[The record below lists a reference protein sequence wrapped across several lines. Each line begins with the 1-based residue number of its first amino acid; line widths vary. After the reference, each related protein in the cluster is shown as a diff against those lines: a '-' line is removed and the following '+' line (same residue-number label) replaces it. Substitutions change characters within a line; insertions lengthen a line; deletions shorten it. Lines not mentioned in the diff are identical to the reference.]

1 MEITHPPG
9 TIEQVLIVAI
19 TPYFVEKGRVWF
31 EENLEKILQARTTQP
46 FFREHTLLL
55 EQGQQLSLTELLRR
69 LDELGYEKVFEVRDP
84 GEFAHQG
91 GFVEVFPLNLAHAMR
106 IEFVGNRVEEM
117 DRLPITAE
125 EDVSYAVLK
134 KRLQSEKA
142 FSDLTGI
149 KEGDYVVHLDHGVS
163 RLAGV
168 EEMGGNQYY
177 VLEYAAGDKLFLPQG
192 LERKL
197 SRYVGFGE
205 PKISRLGSPF
215 WVKTKRR
222 IREEVEK
229 LAKELLSLYAQREV
243 SLRPPYAPPGE
254 LSLKVEETFPF
265 EETPDQLQALRD
277 IDHDL
282 AKEEPMDRIVVGDVG
297 FGKTEIALRTMV
309 RAAEQGYQA
318 ALLAPT
324 TILAYQ
330 HMQNFME
337 RLQNLPLNVVLLSRL
352 QSKKE
357 EERALEQI
365 KSGETDIIIGT
376 HRLLSQDLEFSN
388 LGLLVIDDE
397 QRFGVKQKEKLRQ
410 MRTSLDMLS
419 LSATPIPRTL
429 YMSLSSLKGISY
441 VQTPPAGRFPVE
453 IIVRKRNSKTVKE
466 AIERELARGGQVYYL
481 HNRVGTISLVKTSL
495 QKLVPKA
502 RIGIAHGRLGERE
515 LISTM
520 DDFRKGKYNVL
531 LATTIIENGLDIP
544 RVNTL
549 VVEDATKLGL
559 AQAYQVRGRIGRAK
573 TTSFAYFF
581 HGTKLADKARIRLQ
595 ALQESGDLG
604 SGYRLALRDLEI
616 RGAGNILG
624 KEQSGSVNVVGL
636 NLYCQMLA
644 EAVEKVKNRTT

>member
-1 MEITHPPG
+1 MGLSTG
-9 TIEQVLIVAI
+9 LDRTLIAAI
-19 TPYFVEKGRVWF
+19 TPYFLEKGRLWF
-31 EENLEKILQARTTQP
+31 QENFATILQARTTQP

-55 EQGQQLSLTELLRR
+55 EKGQALPLTEFLRK

-84 GEFAHQG
+84 GEFARQG
-91 GFVEVFPLNLAHAMR
+91 GLVTVFPLNLGNAVR
-106 IEFVGNRVEEM
+106 IEFMGNRVEEM
-117 DRLPITAE
+117 ERLPVTAE

-142 FSDLTGI
+142 FSDPTGV
-149 KEGDYVVHLDHGVS
+149 KEGDYLVHLDHGVA
-163 RLAGV
+163 RLGGT
-168 EEMGGNQYY
+168 EEIGGHPYY
-177 VLEYAAGDKLFLPQG
+177 VLQYAAGDKLFLPKG

-197 SRYVGFGE
+197 SLYVGFTE
-205 PKISRLGSPF
+205 PRISRLGSPF

-229 LAKELLSLYAQREV
+229 LARELLALYAKREI
-243 SLRPPYAPPGE
+243 SLRPPYGSAGE
-254 LSLKVEETFPF
+254 LSLKITDTFPF

-277 IDHDL
+277 IEQDL

-318 ALLAPT
+318 ALLCPT

-330 HMQNFME
+330 HAQNFRE
-337 RLQNLPLNVVLLSRL
+337 RLKGLPLRVALLSRL
-352 QSKKE
+352 QNAKE
-357 EERALEQI
+357 KARALEEI
-365 KSGETDIIIGT
+365 RLGEADIIIGT
-376 HRLLSQDLEFSN
+376 HRLLSSDLAFCN

-410 MRTSLDMLS
+410 MRSSLDVLA

-429 YMSLSSLKGISY
+429 YMSLSSLKGMSM
-441 VQTPPAGRFPVE
+441 VQTPPQGRFPVE
-453 IIVRKRNSKTVKE
+453 ISVEKRNSKRIQE
-466 AIERELARGGQVYYL
+466 AIKRELARGGQAYYL
-481 HNRVGTISLVKTSL
+481 HNRVGTIAATKASL

-502 RIGIAHGRLGERE
+502 AIGIVHGRLSERE
-515 LISTM
+515 LIFVM
-520 DDFRKGKYNVL
+520 DGFREGKYDIL

-559 AQAYQVRGRIGRAK
+559 AQAYQVRGRIGRAGA
-573 TTSFAYFF
+573 TSFAYFL
-581 HGTKLADKARIRLQ
+581 HGTKLTDKARLRLQ
-595 ALQESGDLG
+595 ALKESGDLG

-624 KEQSGSVNVVGL
+624 KEQSGSVNAVGL